1 MNCLPVSSPVHAA
14 LADLAR
20 SGWTCQLGPDTLLGI
35 SQAGFHRTTL
45 KPILVLAQ
53 IVEQLAPI
61 TVRGAFYRAVS
72 AGVYPDTADA
82 HYRQCGRL
90 LLLLR
95 RKGILAYDGIVDS
108 TRRRL
113 NPSSW
118 SGLADFGDT
127 VAQAYRLDLWQR
139 QRDYIEFFV
148 EKDAMAAVIEPATA
162 NYDVHLNIIRGC
174 VSESFVW
181 SVAEQWKRI
190 RKPIFAYYLGD
201 HDPSGLMIEADLQS
215 RLREFA
221 PEAELQWQRIAIDE
235 ADFADASNLGFPI
248 KGTRTTRA
256 WKTKHSEYLARY
268 GDRCVE
274 VDALDPLV
282 IRGQVMATIEG
293 HIDQGEWTRLKEIE
307 GHERET
313 VRTAVVK
320 MGLAPQ
326 INGREEA

>member
-1 MNCLPVSSPVHAA
+1 VNCLPISSGVHSA
-14 LADLAR
+14 LAELAR
-20 SGWTCQLGPDTLLGI
+20 SGWECQLGADTLRGI
-35 SQAGFHRTTL
+35 SEAGFHRATL

-53 IVEQLAPI
+53 IVEQTAPI

-95 RKGILAYDGIVDS
+95 RKGILAYGGIVDS

-113 NPSSW
+113 KPSSW
-118 SGLADFGDT
+118 SGLADFGDS
-127 VAQAYRLDLWQR
+127 VAHAYRLDLWQR

-162 NYDVHLNIIRGC
+162 NYDVHLNVIRGC
-174 VSESFVW
+174 VSETFVW
-181 SVAEQWKRI
+181 NVAEEWRQIK
-190 RKPIFAYYLGD
+190 KPIFAYYLGD

-221 PEAELQWQRIAIDE
+221 PEAQLCWQRIAIDPE
-235 ADFADASNLGFPI
+235 DFADLSNLGFAI
-248 KGTRTTRA
+248 KGNRA
-256 WKTKHSEYLARY
+256 SRVWQTKHREYLTRF

-274 VDALDPLV
+274 VDALDPHV
-282 IRGQVMATIEG
+282 IRGRVMTTIEG

-313 VRTAVVK
+313 VK
-320 MGLAPQ
+320 MVLAQQ
-326 INGREEA
+326 IIGRAS